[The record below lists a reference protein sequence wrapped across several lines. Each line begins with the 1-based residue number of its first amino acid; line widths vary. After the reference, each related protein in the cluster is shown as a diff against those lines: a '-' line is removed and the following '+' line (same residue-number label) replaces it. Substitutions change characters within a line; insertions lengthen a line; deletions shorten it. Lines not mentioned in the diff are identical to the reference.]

1 MDERHLIR
9 EITMDTNLDY
19 YRTVIDNQLIEIKKN
34 LGLFPEGRHKAYF
47 ALLSVHQLATDMSEI
62 KDLSR
67 EIRLLLGHESSEK
80 ISQML

>member
-34 LGLFPEGRHKAYF
+34 LGLFPEGRHNAYF

-62 KDLSR
+62 EDLSR
-67 EIRLLLGHESSEK
+67 EIRLLLGHEISEK